1 MFVIG
6 KILKPHGVK
15 GSVKVEIITSF
26 PEHFLE
32 LNTVY
37 IEHNNQK
44 QAYSIEEARLSNR
57 FVFLKLSGIDDYD
70 RAASL
75 RNHYIYIA
83 QEDLKPLSENEYYI
97 HDLIGLK
104 VFDEQGAFIGTLRDV
119 WTYSAND
126 IYVLKTDDGAE
137 HLIPAIQSVVK
148 SVNLKERTMVIHV
161 MEGML
166 D

>member
-15 GSVKVEIITSF
+15 GSVKAEVITSF
-26 PEHFLE
+26 PGHFLE
-32 LNTVY
+32 LKTVY
-37 IEHNNQK
+37 IEHENQK
-44 QAYSIEEARLSNR
+44 QAYSIEEARLSDR
-57 FVFLKLSGIDDYD
+57 FVFLKFSEINDHDQ
-70 RAASL
+70 AEKL
-75 RNHYIYIA
+75 RNHYIYIE
-83 QEDLKPLSENEYYI
+83 QKDLMPLNEDEYYI

-104 VFDEQGAFIGTLRDV
+104 VFDEHGVFIGTIRDV

-126 IYVLKTDDGAE
+126 IYVLDTDDGQE
-137 HLIPAIQSVVK
+137 KLIPAIKQVVK
-148 SVNLKERTMVIHV
+148 SVNLKERTMVIHS

>member
-15 GSVKVEIITSF
+15 GSVKAEIITSF

-37 IEHNNQK
+37 IEHENQK

-57 FVFLKLSGIDDYD
+57 FVFLKFSEINDYD
-70 RAASL
+70 RADAL

-83 QEDLKPLSENEYYI
+83 SKDLMPLEENEYYI
-97 HDLIGLK
+97 HDLIGMRVL
-104 VFDEQGAFIGTLRDV
+104 DEDGNFIGTIRDV
-119 WTYSAND
+119 WTYTAND
-126 IYVLKTDDGAE
+126 VYVLQTEDGQE
-137 HLIPAIQSVVK
+137 KLIPAIKPVVK
-148 SVNLKERTMVIHV
+148 SVNTKERTMVIHV

>member
-15 GSVKVEIITSF
+15 GSVKVEVITSF

-32 LNTVY
+32 LKTVY
-37 IEHNNQK
+37 IEHENQK

-57 FVFLKLSGIDDYD
+57 FVFLKFFQINDYD
-70 RAASL
+70 QAEAL

-83 QEDLKPLSENEYYI
+83 PNDLMPLKKDEYYI
-97 HDLIGLK
+97 HDLMGMR
-104 VFDEQGAFIGTLRDV
+104 VFDDQGNFIGTIRDV

-126 IYVLKTDDGAE
+126 VYVLQTEDGQE
-137 HLIPAIQSVVK
+137 KLIPAIKSVVK
-148 SVNLKERTMVIHV
+148 SVNTNERTMIIHV
-161 MEGML
+161 MEGLL